1 MTDAPGRPALF
12 TAEDCVALAR
22 AVATR
27 DDTANILRLAVRIH
41 EATARP
47 PAMTSGQ
54 LARFADTLTGR
65 TGVAV

>member
-1 MTDAPGRPALF
+1 MTDAAARPGLF
-12 TAEDCVALAR
+12 TPEDCVALAR

-27 DDTANILRLAVRIH
+27 DDTANILGLALRIH

-47 PAMTSGQ
+47 PAMTQRQ